1 MQEQILA
8 ALKKLGPSSPG
19 QIADHLGTDGTK
31 LGYHFKALLEAG
43 TIKATGSTSTRRLA
57 LPDQDLATA
66 LPAQPRERTKRRKAK
81 HAKRPRRASPQRAAR
96 RSSATR
102 ATGAG
107 RALHPGR
114 RQGRA
119 PHHRQR
125 RRAAHLQRG
134 ADRGDRLAPLPALQR
149 QRLTA

>member
-81 HAKRPRRASPQRAAR
+81 HAKRPRRAKSPSARPAAR
-96 RSSATR
+96 
-102 ATGAG
+102 
-107 RALHPGR
+107 
-114 RQGRA
+114 A
-119 PHHRQR
+119 PRER
-125 RRAAHLQRG
+125 PAPAERFIPAVDKDA
-134 ADRGDRLAPLPALQR
+134 RLIIVNGGEPHIYSEAQTEAIASLLFQHYNDKG
-149 QRLTA
+149 